1 MKLLNTGILFL
12 ALLLTACADR
22 DPLEKIVNGNS
33 GEMFS
38 LITSK
43 KGRAGTLVV
52 DGVKYYATFNDEEKK
67 ATVTISNLR
76 LADDDEPLAFTFSGL
91 DWKFGN
97 SNHTLQRVIEIDR
110 LVPDDDF
117 GTGYVFEDF
126 VMIYSHGNE
135 FDSHNSSGFFVSY
148 KVNGVSVMAYP
159 HRMLCQGTTMVREA
173 GGDNSDVSYDTNYEV
188 NIITSGVGEAVVDI
202 TGLNIG
208 THSVDLSVSGLK
220 LELADGGYDLS
231 VGTSGVDVESS
242 LAGVGITQFEGH
254 ADLLTRLVITMDL
267 TFENQNYA
275 VTATLT
281 PNLSDN

>member
-52 DGVKYYATFNDEEKK
+52 DGVEYYATFNDEDKK

-126 VMIYSHGNE
+126 VMIYSHSNE
-135 FDSHNSSGFFVSY
+135 FDSHNSSGFFVFY

-188 NIITSGVGEAVVDI
+188 NIITSGAGEAVVDI

-220 LELADGGYDLS
+220 LELVDGGYDLS

-242 LAGVGITQFEGH
+242 LAGVSVTQFEGH

>member
-43 KGRAGTLVV
+43 KGRAGIHIV
-52 DGVKYYATFNDEEKK
+52 DGVEYFATFNDEDKK
-67 ATVTISNLR
+67 ATVIISNLR
-76 LADDDEPLAFTFSGL
+76 LADDDEPRSFTFSGL

-148 KVNGVSVMAYP
+148 KINGMSVMAYP
-159 HRMLCQGTTMVREA
+159 HRMLCQGTTMVRDA
-173 GGDNSDVSYDTNYEV
+173 DGGNSDVSYDTNYEV
-188 NIITSGVGEAVVDI
+188 NFLTSGEGEARIDI
-202 TGLNIG
+202 TGLNIDG
-208 THSVDLSVSGLK
+208 HITDISLSGLK
-220 LELADGGYDLS
+220 LDFVDGGYDLS
-231 VGTSGVDVESS
+231 VGTTGMDVDSS
-242 LAGVGITQFEGH
+242 LPGVTVTQFEGH
-254 ADLLTRLVITMDL
+254 AELLTRLVIVMDL
-267 TFENQNYA
+267 TYGNHDYV

>member
-220 LELADGGYDLS
+220 LELVDGGYDLS